1 MRVPPQDDRA
11 AAHPGLISGKDGELR
26 GAPLFLIG
34 GGPSLETLNLELM
47 RASGAPRL
55 AVNMGF
61 VKGAEA
67 VVVGDSWVRT
77 ELVQENAMLL
87 QRWRGFAG
95 PKWLVRMEQEAVMAE
110 HVPDMKLVPAI
121 QKWGTSLAS
130 GVLGVNNTGLCALN
144 VADVLGAGKVYMLGF
159 DMNAVPG
166 QVTTNWHQF
175 YPKDRLSD
183 SVSIFQN
190 MIAAFEKWAQ
200 APRCAVVN
208 CNPTSALQCFPYQPF
223 EEAVE
228 EARRS
233 MLTFE
238 PH

>member
-1 MRVPPQDDRA
+1 MRLPHQDDRA
-11 AAHPGLISGKDGELR
+11 STHPGLITGKDGELR

-34 GGPSLETLNLELM
+34 GGPSLETLNLELV
-47 RASGAPRL
+47 RATGAPRL

-77 ELVQENAMLL
+77 ELVEGNSALL
-87 QRWRGFAG
+87 GRWRAFSG
-95 PKWLVRMEQEAVMAE
+95 PKWLVRMEQAAVQE
-110 HVPDMKLVPAI
+110 RHVPDMELVPAL
-121 QKWGTSLAS
+121 QTWGTSLAT

-144 VADVLGAGKVYMLGF
+144 VADVLGAGKVYLLGF

-166 QVTTNWHQF
+166 QVTTNWHNF

-183 SVSIFQN
+183 SVSIFSN
-190 MIAAFEKWAQ
+190 MLAAFEKWAQ
-200 APRCAVVN
+200 APRCQVVN
-208 CNPTSALQCFPYQPF
+208 CNPRSALRCFPHQPF

-233 MLTFE
+233 MLTFTAR
-238 PH
+238 